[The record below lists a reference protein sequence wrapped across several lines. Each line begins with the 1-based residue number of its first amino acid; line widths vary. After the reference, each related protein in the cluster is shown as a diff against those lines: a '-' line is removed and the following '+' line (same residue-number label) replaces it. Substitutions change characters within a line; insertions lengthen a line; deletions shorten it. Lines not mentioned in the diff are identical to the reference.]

1 MDEIKCTTD
10 NTRNLYGRDYTKSY
24 GEYTK
29 IMKDERNDYSL
40 VDETGKYEEQWIFQ
54 E

>member
-10 NTRNLYGRDYTKSY
+10 NTRNLYGRDYTKRY
-24 GEYTK
+24 GEYIK
-29 IMKDERNDYSL
+29 IMKDEKNDYSL
-40 VDETGKYEEQWIFQ
+40 VDETGKYEDQWIFQ